1 MFFQKGFG
9 VSRLIFI
16 ALVVFLSGCSALQ
29 KTLDVKKPEASVT
42 GVSIKDL
49 STDAVTLLVDV
60 NVVNP
65 NAFKLNT
72 AGFDLDLMI
81 NKSKIATIA
90 QPDASLSLPAKGSNN
105 MTLPVT
111 LTFDQVLASIS
122 GLGDKAEVD
131 YGIEGKVAINL
142 PVLGDI
148 DIPVDYAGVL
158 PVPKQPEVE
167 VKNFN
172 LDSIGLSG
180 AQVSVD
186 LEVTNPNVFDLNL
199 NNLNYAL
206 AIEGK
211 PIGQGNIKAIDLPQG
226 EKRGITI
233 PLSIGM
239 SDMGMSLYRLMTSSD
254 PINVD
259 VSIGADVDTSVDGW
273 KSTPLQYQTQQTLN
287 R

>member
-1 MFFQKGFG
+1 MNLLKSAV
-9 VSRLIFI
+9 VSRFFLFVLV
-16 ALVVFLSGCSALQ
+16 ALLSGCSTLQ
-29 KTLDVKKPEASVT
+29 KTLDVKKPEATVA
-42 GVSIKDL
+42 GVSIKDISL
-49 STDAVTLLVDV
+49 EAVTLLVDV
-60 NVVNP
+60 NVANP

-81 NKSKIATIA
+81 NQSKLVTLA
-90 QPDASLSLPAKGSNN
+90 QPDSSLSLPAKGSAN

-111 LTFDQVLASIS
+111 LTFDQLLASIG

-131 YGIEGKVAINL
+131 YGIEGDVAINL

-180 AQVSVD
+180 AEVSVD
-186 LEVTNPNVFDLNL
+186 LEVANPNVFDLNL
-199 NNLNYAL
+199 SDLNYAL

-226 EKRGITI
+226 EKRELTI

-259 VSIGADVDTSVDGW
+259 VNIGANVGTSLDGW
-273 KSTPLQYQTQQTLN
+273 KSIPLQYQTQQTLN

>member
-1 MFFQKGFG
+1 MSLPRNVA
-9 VSRLIFI
+9 VSRFFLFVLI
-16 ALVVFLSGCSALQ
+16 ALLSGCSALQ

-42 GVSIKDL
+42 SVAIQDISL
-49 STDAVTLLVDV
+49 EAVTLLVDV
-60 NVVNP
+60 NIANP

-72 AGFDLDLMI
+72 AGFDLDLII
-81 NKSKIATIA
+81 NQSKLVTLA

-111 LTFDQVLASIS
+111 LTFDQVLSSIRS
-122 GLGDKAEVD
+122 LSDKSEVD
-131 YGIEGKVAINL
+131 YGIEGKVAIHL

-172 LDSIGLSG
+172 LESIGVNG
-180 AQVSVD
+180 AEVSVD
-186 LEVTNPNVFDLNL
+186 LEVANPNVFDLNL
-199 NNLNYAL
+199 SDLNYAL

-211 PIGQGNIKAIDLPQG
+211 PVGQGNIKAIDLPQG
-226 EKRGITI
+226 EKRDLTI

-259 VSIGADVDTSVDGW
+259 VNIGANVGTSLEGW
-273 KSTPLQYQTQQTLN
+273 KSIPLQYQTQQTLN